1 MAIGTIPPV
10 FGDTPLTVAN
20 LAPGGLRQGQ
30 TIEARVLERVSEDV
44 LRLATASGRLDLVL
58 PKSGVPSLP
67 QPGQIVHLAVGHST
81 SAGAPLLQF
90 LDGPARGLT
99 VTVRTPDLQ
108 RPGGAAPAAS
118 GTAPTQ
124 AQALPPATTV
134 PVQPRVSPSA
144 AALSQ
149 AVTAAL
155 ARQDGAATLFAGLTA
170 LSAAPAGSLPPE
182 VRAAAS
188 GLLAL
193 VLGPNPPTA
202 DDVRQALQRS
212 GLFREGL
219 LARGGK
225 SGADMKAGLGLLRTA
240 VLDWLSP
247 SSAAPE
253 ANTAET
259 WLAGEARE
267 GDPPKRPAPPHAG
280 SQPEGQSAARAMPAP
295 ATADEA
301 RGLALRLLDEAE
313 QVEARILLQQA
324 ASLAPEDG
332 SGAPDPAAPQRYAFD
347 IPLAGP
353 TGPSIAEIRVE
364 SDDPRQRADA
374 PEGGR
379 TWRVQLAFAV
389 DPVGPLQARVG
400 LLPGKRI
407 AVAVWCER
415 PEALPVLETGAVH
428 LRAGLEAAGLDV
440 VAVDLHVGQPPDAGQ
455 GMAPGVAAYRRV
467 DLSL

>member
-108 RPGGAAPAAS
+108 RPGGPAPQRPERPRPRRRRSRPPPRCRSSRGCPLRRRSVAGGDGGARPP
-118 GTAPTQ
+118 GRRRD
-124 AQALPPATTV
+124 ALRRPDGPFGRPGRIPPAG
-134 PVQPRVSPSA
+134 
-144 AALSQ
+144 
-149 AVTAAL
+149 
-155 ARQDGAATLFAGLTA
+155 GAH
-170 LSAAPAGSLPPE
+170 
-182 VRAAAS
+182 
-188 GLLAL
+188 
-193 VLGPNPPTA
+193 
-202 DDVRQALQRS
+202 
-212 GLFREGL
+212 
-219 LARGGK
+219 RG
-225 SGADMKAGLGLLRTA
+225 LRTA
-240 VLDWLSP
+240 RPGARSQPADGRRCPAGAPALRPFPGGPPGPRREERSGHEGRPRPASDRRPRLALP

-280 SQPEGQSAARAMPAP
+280 SQPEGQSAAHAMPAP
-295 ATADEA
+295 TTADEA

-364 SDDPRQRADA
+364 SDDPRQRAETPD
-374 PEGGR
+374 GGR
-379 TWRVQLAFAV
+379 TGASSSPSRSIRWAPSRSASAFCRASGSRSRCGAK
-389 DPVGPLQARVG
+389 GPRRC
-400 LLPGKRI
+400 PS
-407 AVAVWCER
+407 WR
-415 PEALPVLETGAVH
+415 PE
-428 LRAGLEAAGLDV
+428 R
-440 VAVDLHVGQPPDAGQ
+440 
-455 GMAPGVAAYRRV
+455 
-467 DLSL
+467 SI